1 MRRKDCPA
9 PFIKECLAQ
18 ALFQLMKTKDFED
31 VTISE
36 ICKVAGFGRTTYYH
50 YFTNKKEEL
59 IVYLCEK
66 RWKEEIPHYNSE
78 DDFDAWSHSV
88 INYLYK
94 HGESLTLLFKQGLL
108 DVAFSVLFNGIRQTL
123 SVCENE
129 YSAAY
134 VAGMYYGIVTQW
146 VKDGFKLT
154 PSQLIDAVWDGRTEV
169 VFKRNH

>member
-18 ALFQLMKTKDFED
+18 ALFQLMTTKNFED

-50 YFTNKKEEL
+50 YYTNKKEEL

-66 RWKEEIPHYNSE
+66 RWNEEIPHYNIG
-78 DDFDAWSHSV
+78 DDFSAWSMTV
-88 INYLYK
+88 INYLYN
-94 HGESLTLLFKQGLL
+94 HGKSLTLLFEQGLL
-108 DVAFSVLFNGIRQTL
+108 ETAFAVLYKGITTTL
-123 SVCENE
+123 GGCGNE
-129 YSAAY
+129 YASAFA
-134 VAGMYYGIVTQW
+134 AGAYYGILTQW

-154 PSQLIDAVWDGRTEV
+154 PDELIDAVWEGRTEV
-169 VFKRNH
+169 TFKRK